1 MSAKLRQFMSKKLV
15 SECITMISSPGMVIH
30 SPNNYVQC
38 FCLHVSMQ
46 PRVRKH
52 VSATWRSLSIIVNN
66 EEGLQICS

>member
-46 PRVRKH
+46 PRVKTCERYLEIPEH
-52 VSATWRSLSIIVNN
+52 HT
-66 EEGLQICS
+66 E